1 MSEEKE
7 ISFTG
12 NLASKDAT
20 DQSSFEEKI
29 DSAKELLEKLTD
41 PEITLSNSVKIYKEG
56 IKEIEDA
63 QKLLDSAKLNFEELN
78 K

>member
-1 MSEEKE
+1 MSEKKE
-7 ISFTG
+7 IT
-12 NLASKDAT
+12 
-20 DQSSFEEKI
+20 FEEKI

-41 PEITLSNSVKIYKEG
+41 PEITLSNSVKIYKDG